1 MSQKYFF
8 IEKLK
13 TKLLGSYKL
22 SDQKITIL
30 EIFQLKELS
39 WSQNEWSDSCFDKQ
53 LTRSFAK
60 KSFKLYMFVK
70 DLFTKKRI
78 FFLSYRFSD
87 ESKSKESILIA
98 CNNHK

>member
-39 WSQNEWSDSCFDKQ
+39 WSQNEW
-53 LTRSFAK
+53 
-60 KSFKLYMFVK
+60 
-70 DLFTKKRI
+70 
-78 FFLSYRFSD
+78 
-87 ESKSKESILIA
+87 
-98 CNNHK
+98 